1 MYVFWHDIVKVILT
15 FTYTSNVVAYIV
27 FFAWRV
33 FLDAQSHALLNCKEL
48 EVLSASWI
56 PGSLVNGHTLCN
68 FSRLTLLPRLWLQ
81 GKTLDSN
88 TLKVKIK
95 KLFKKIAAGLKLSL
109 ESWQLMGS
117 NLDTSGWC
125 QVKCVCVCV
134 SSDIWYT
141 WSYFVV
147 CCLED
152 LRQVGKEVEK
162 TTLFVKCIS

>member
-1 MYVFWHDIVKVILT
+1 MLLHT
-15 FTYTSNVVAYIV
+15 F
-27 FFAWRV
+27 FFCLKD
-33 FLDAQSHALLNCKEL
+33 FLRCTLPCPAELQGVGSALSLL
-48 EVLSASWI
+48 DSWEFGGMDT
-56 PGSLVNGHTLCN
+56 PCN

-125 QVKCVCVCV
+125 QMECVCVCV

-152 LRQVGKEVEK
+152 LHQVGKEVEK